1 MLIFCVAECSEKTSV
16 SEEDVVDSVFRHA
29 AQQSALMLQEIESSK
44 NKSLVNEGQPELVSP
59 RTLKNGELTLVPS
72 RDWTSG
78 FFAGELWFLY
88 DYTGDEKWLGEAKKF
103 TSEIEQEQW
112 NGRTHDM
119 GFKLYCSVGNGFR
132 LTGDSV
138 YKNIIVQGAKTLSTR
153 FKPAAGIIRSWDHS
167 RDKWDCPV
175 IIDNLMNLELL
186 FEATKLTG
194 DSSFYNIAVSHAF
207 TTMKNHYRSDYSSYH
222 VLDYDTITGEVTK
235 KNTHQG
241 YAHESAWSRG
251 QAWGLYGYTMC
262 YRETRDPTFL
272 SHAEKIAD
280 FILSHPNLPDDLVPY
295 WDFNAPAIPDEPRD
309 ASAAAVMASALF
321 ELSTFSENGVKF
333 KETADKIFEN
343 LSTYYVS
350 PAGENR
356 GFILLHSTGSKP
368 SNSEVDVPLIYAD
381 YYFLEAAR
389 RKHELEQ

>member
-1 MLIFCVAECSEKTSV
+1 
-16 SEEDVVDSVFRHA
+16 
-29 AQQSALMLQEIESSK
+29 
-44 NKSLVNEGQPELVSP
+44 
-59 RTLKNGELTLVPS
+59 VPS

-78 FFAGELWFLY
+78 FFAGVLWFLY
-88 DYTGDEKWLGEAKKF
+88 DYTRDTTWLKEAEKF
-103 TSEIEQEQW
+103 TSAIEQEQW
-112 NGRTHDM
+112 NGKTHDM
-119 GFKLYCSVGNGFR
+119 GFKLYCSVGNAFR

-138 YKNIIVQGAKTLSTR
+138 YKNIIVQGARTLSTR

-186 FEATKLTG
+186 FEATRLTG
-194 DSSFYNIAVSHAF
+194 DSTFYKIAVSHAL

-241 YAHESAWSRG
+241 YANESAWSRG
-251 QAWGLYGYTMC
+251 QAWGLYGYTLC
-262 YRETRDPTFL
+262 YRETRDPAFL
-272 SHAEKIAD
+272 HHAEKIAN
-280 FILSHPNLPDDLVPY
+280 FILSHPNLPGDLVPY
-295 WDFNAPAIPDEPRD
+295 WDFDAPAVPDEPRD

-321 ELSTFSENGVKF
+321 ELSTFSANGIKF
-333 KETADKIFEN
+333 KEIADKILEN
-343 LSTYYVS
+343 LSTRYLS

-381 YYFLEAAR
+381 YYFLEAAL
-389 RKHELEQ
+389 RKRELE